1 MSDEDANSLKDANEK
16 VVQDMI
22 RCVENRNR
30 GDAPGEARSW
40 MSAILENSGPTNN
53 FHKYVN
59 GPSNQVVEVENIFE
73 GQTGD
78 GTNWKMRFIINADLP
93 NEKLKQKAHFGCEVH
108 WNTESLLVTHKW
120 FKDGILQ
127 VGRPTD
133 RCVKL
138 EEFETGRDRKD
149 FDNKRYATW
158 KSISKKY
165 AH

>member
-1 MSDEDANSLKDANEK
+1 MSDEDASSLKDANEK
-16 VVQDMI
+16 VVRDMVK
-22 RCVENRNR
+22 CAENKQS

-40 MSAILENSGPTNN
+40 IVEILKNSGPTNN
-53 FHKYVN
+53 FHQYVN

-78 GTNWKMRFIINADLP
+78 GTKWKMRFIINADLP

-108 WNTESLLVTHKW
+108 WNTLPLLVTHKW
-120 FKDGILQ
+120 FKDGILG

-133 RCVKL
+133 RSVKL
-138 EEFETGRDRKD
+138 EEFETGNDRKD

-165 AH
+165 SH